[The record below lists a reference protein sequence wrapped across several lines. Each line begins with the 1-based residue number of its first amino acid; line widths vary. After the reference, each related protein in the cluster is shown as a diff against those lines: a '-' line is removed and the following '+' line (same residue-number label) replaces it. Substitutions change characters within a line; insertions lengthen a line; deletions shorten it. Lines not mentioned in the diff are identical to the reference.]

1 MEYYAVFGML
11 GVALIAIIGFLIS
24 IKNNIKEENK
34 PIEELNVTITR
45 LNANFENMLD
55 NDKVRDKRIENH
67 GKEIDDLKEN
77 VNNHETRISI
87 LERVKKGGCD

>member
-87 LERVKKGGCD
+87 LERVKKNGCD